1 MSPDARSAERIRLG
15 LAALGLLAVA
25 VAAYEAAANE
35 READD
40 PVGVWICLMYGE
52 AGDQRFYLALAADGG
67 TRIARPVEADE
78 GEWRVLGPWRRSR
91 ERSRERIEFA
101 DPVNARLF
109 VAEHIGEDLGGTWL
123 GVRDGGGWWCAAA
136 AYAPGDEPPPA
147 RGLMELLVPAIMAS
161 PSYPLRAIREARE
174 GRTVSCFIVTGNG
187 EIRRPVVLEATD
199 DVFREPT
206 LEAVAGSRYRSW
218 GDDDATLPACRS
230 FIFELGADD

>member
-1 MSPDARSAERIRLG
+1 MSSSARSAERVRFG
-15 LAALGLLAVA
+15 LAAVGLLAA
-25 VAAYEAAANE
+25 GVAALEAAANE
-35 READD
+35 REVDQV
-40 PVGVWICLMYGE
+40 VGVWICLMYGE
-52 AGDQRFYLALAADGG
+52 AVDQRFYLALAADGG
-67 TRIARPVEADE
+67 TRMARPADAHE
-78 GEWRVLGPWRRSR
+78 GEWRALDPWRRSR
-91 ERSRERIEFA
+91 QRIEFA
-101 DPVNARLF
+101 DPVGGRFF
-109 VAEHIGEDLGGTWL
+109 VADRIGEDLGGTWL
-123 GVRDGGGWWCAAA
+123 GVRDHGGWWCAAT
-136 AYAPGDEPPPA
+136 AYASGDEPPPA

-187 EIRRPVVLEATD
+187 EILRPEVLEATD